1 MKYECYCLIPTSS
14 LATSALS
21 TETWL
26 IITGNTIP
34 RNICMSFTK
43 YVEVVENSAIMNML
57 PTKVTVLST
66 DNHMNTVS
74 IGDV

>member
-1 MKYECYCLIPTSS
+1 
-14 LATSALS
+14 
-21 TETWL
+21 
-26 IITGNTIP
+26 
-34 RNICMSFTK
+34 MSFTK

-66 DNHMNTVS
+66 DNHMYTVS